1 MSRLKGKKLTKQL
14 LLEDVEVFKLLHNKI
29 RCRLFN
35 WIMPYITYLGGTA
48 ISIIL
53 PLVLIVFAQ
62 GRLRILGW
70 ELGIS
75 LLFSHLLVQI
85 IKRMA
90 SRPRPYKVFT
100 DIKLRGV
107 TIEAHS
113 FPSGH
118 TTAGFA
124 TALLLSIYFPEYSL
138 LCVSTATL
146 VGLSRIYLGVHYPSD
161 VLMGAVLGTLFS
173 YFIHFG
179 VFF

>member
-1 MSRLKGKKLTKQL
+1 MSRLTGNKLTKQL
-14 LLEDVEVFKLLHNKI
+14 LLEDVEVFKLIHRKI
-29 RCRLFN
+29 RCRILS

-48 ISIIL
+48 ISILL
-53 PLVLIVFAQ
+53 PLALIVFGE
-62 GRLRILGW
+62 GRLQVLGW

-90 SRPRPYKVFT
+90 SRPRPYKVFK
-100 DIKLRGV
+100 DIKLQGV

-118 TTAGFA
+118 TTASFA

-138 LCVSTATL
+138 LCVSGAML
-146 VGLSRIYLGVHYPSD
+146 IGLSRIYLGVHYPSD